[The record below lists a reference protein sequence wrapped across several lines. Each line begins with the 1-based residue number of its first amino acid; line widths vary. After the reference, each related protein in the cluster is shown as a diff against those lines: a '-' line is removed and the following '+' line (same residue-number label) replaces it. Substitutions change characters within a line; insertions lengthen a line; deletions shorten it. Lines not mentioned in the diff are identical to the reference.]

1 MQPRRIARELAL
13 LSMGQLPSNSEQLA
27 NQDLQAVMIVAV
39 HTLVGEVQEALETA
53 SAELKRGSDRILDSE
68 LKAIDVQS
76 ARAMITEAIDLTQ
89 TAINRLGLTIE
100 FPEFIQLANQQ
111 SVRDYT
117 LELLTA
123 VNQHRVDID
132 QILEKSLVD
141 WQLHRLAHIDANLLR
156 LAVAEMMY
164 LEIPHRVAINE
175 AVELAKK
182 YSAEEGHR
190 FINGVLRRVT
200 YQIARL

>member
-13 LSMGQLPSNSEQLA
+13 LSIGQLPSNSDRLA
-27 NQDLQAVMIVAV
+27 NQDLQAVMITAV
-39 HTLVGEVQEALETA
+39 RTLVAEVQEALETA

-68 LKAIDVQS
+68 IKAIDVQS
-76 ARAMITEAIDLTQ
+76 SRAMVTEAIDLTK
-89 TAINRLGLTIE
+89 TAVNRLGLAID

-117 LELLTA
+117 LDLVAA
-123 VNQHRVDID
+123 VHHHRTDID
-132 QILEKSLVD
+132 QVLEKSLVD

-164 LEIPHRVAINE
+164 LDIPNQVAINE

-182 YSAEEGHR
+182 YSAEDGHR

-200 YQIARL
+200 HQITVP

>member
-13 LSMGQLPSNSEQLA
+13 LSMGQLPSNSDQLA

-53 SAELKRGSDRILDSE
+53 SAELRRGSDRILDSE
-68 LKAIDVQS
+68 LKAIDIQS
-76 ARAMITEAIDLTQ
+76 ARAMITESIDLTQ
-89 TAINRLGLTIE
+89 MAINRLGLAIE

-117 LELLTA
+117 LELIT
-123 VNQHRVDID
+123 VVHHHRADID
-132 QILEKSLVD
+132 QVLEQSLVD

-156 LAVAEMMY
+156 LTVAEMMY
-164 LEIPHRVAINE
+164 LDIPHRVAINE

-182 YSAEEGHR
+182 YSAEDGHR

-200 YQIARL
+200 YQIARQ